1 MNNSISQNAADALL
15 PEVAALIIEALNI
28 DMSPAEIDGDAA
40 LFGGGLDLDS
50 IDALEISLVISKRYG
65 FQMRADDDN
74 NNRIFTSLRTLSAH
88 IAQHRT
94 T

>member
-15 PEVAALIIEALNI
+15 PEVAALIIEALNL

-74 NNRIFTSLRTLSAH
+74 NNRIFASLRTLSAH